1 MTVIRPNSV
10 SGITSITAQANEIN
24 FFRSNGT
31 LAGLQLNGVN
41 FNTTTGVSTFNNLNV
56 GGVLTYQD
64 VTNVDS
70 VGIITARST
79 IDAQGDVSIADK
91 IIHTGDTNTAIRF
104 PSADTITFETAGSER
119 VRITSDGF
127 IQYAPSNMQIFA
139 DTSDGSDD
147 HYLNLS
153 GGGACA
159 QTRGAQVVM
168 YGNEK
173 SNEQGRLLLM
183 AGNSG
188 NTNGSI
194 DFYSGGSKKAT
205 ITASGNFGVGTNNPT
220 SKIDIHC
227 GSDNTAMQIT
237 STDAGAYLTAI
248 DNTGAGSFGHQG
260 TDTVITCDAGG
271 SVANSAISFQIDYNV
286 ERMRIQNNGNVTIS
300 DGDLVI
306 GTNGHGIDFSAAGNV
321 GGMTS
326 ELFDDYEEGT
336 WVPDARDGSLSYER
350 ANYTKIGRMVYLS
363 AYVYNFSDNSTNDS
377 VTIQSLPFTPSVISV
392 AVGSVMYNFVS
403 DTDNTTVYM
412 ASTGLV
418 FYGGVSGGYD
428 QVRYNELNGNSS
440 FYFQAAYFAS

>member
-1 MTVIRPNSV
+1 MTVVNPKSI
-10 SGITSITAQANEIN
+10 SGINSIT
-24 FFRSNGT
+24 
-31 LAGLQLNGVN
+31 
-41 FNTTTGVSTFNNLNV
+41 TGSGSDNL
-56 GGVLTYQD
+56 LT
-64 VTNVDS
+64 
-70 VGIITARST
+70 
-79 IDAQGDVSIADK
+79 
-91 IIHTGDTNTAIRF
+91 IHTSDASST
-104 PSADTITFETAGSER
+104 ER
-119 VRITSDGF
+119 VRINSSGDVIVGSGITVSPDGDIFTTGVTTATTFSGAFSGSGANITALNASNIASGTVPTARLGSGTASSSTFLRGDSTFQTVNTDLVSDTSPQLGGDL
-127 IQYAPSNMQIFA
+127 ASNGNDIIFA
-139 DTSDGSDD
+139 DNDKAIFGTGSDLKIY
-147 HYLNLS
+147 HNGTHNYFLN
-153 GGGACA
+153 
-159 QTRGAQVVM
+159 
-168 YGNEK
+168 
-173 SNEQGRLLLM
+173 SNGDYVFDTGSSELARLT
-183 AGNSG
+183 S
-188 NTNGSI
+188 
-194 DFYSGGSKKAT
+194 
-205 ITASGNFGVGTNNPT
+205 SGNFGVGTNNPT

-326 ELFDDYEEGT
+326 ELLDDYEEGT
-336 WVPDARDGSLSYER
+336 WIPDARDGSLSYER

>member
-1 MTVIRPNSV
+1 MFDTGSSELARL
-10 SGITSITAQANEIN
+10 TS
-24 FFRSNGT
+24 
-31 LAGLQLNGVN
+31 
-41 FNTTTGVSTFNNLNV
+41 
-56 GGVLTYQD
+56 
-64 VTNVDS
+64 
-70 VGIITARST
+70 
-79 IDAQGDVSIADK
+79 
-91 IIHTGDTNTAIRF
+91 
-104 PSADTITFETAGSER
+104 
-119 VRITSDGF
+119 
-127 IQYAPSNMQIFA
+127 
-139 DTSDGSDD
+139 
-147 HYLNLS
+147 
-153 GGGACA
+153 
-159 QTRGAQVVM
+159 
-168 YGNEK
+168 
-173 SNEQGRLLLM
+173 
-183 AGNSG
+183 
-188 NTNGSI
+188 
-194 DFYSGGSKKAT
+194 
-205 ITASGNFGVGTNNPT
+205 SGNFGVGTNNPT

-336 WVPDARDGSLSYER
+336 WVPDARDGRLSYER

>member
-1 MTVIRPNSV
+1 MTVVNPKSI
-10 SGITSITAQANEIN
+10 SGINSIT
-24 FFRSNGT
+24 
-31 LAGLQLNGVN
+31 
-41 FNTTTGVSTFNNLNV
+41 TGSGSDNL
-56 GGVLTYQD
+56 LT
-64 VTNVDS
+64 
-70 VGIITARST
+70 
-79 IDAQGDVSIADK
+79 
-91 IIHTGDTNTAIRF
+91 IHTSDASST
-104 PSADTITFETAGSER
+104 ER
-119 VRITSDGF
+119 VRINSSGDVIVGSGITVSPDGDIFATGVTTATTFSGAFSGSGANITALNASNIASGTVPTARLGSGTASSSTFLRGDSTFQTVNTDLVSDTSPQLGGDL
-127 IQYAPSNMQIFA
+127 ASNGNDIIFA
-139 DTSDGSDD
+139 DNDKAIFGTGSDLKIY
-147 HYLNLS
+147 HNGTHNYFLN
-153 GGGACA
+153 
-159 QTRGAQVVM
+159 
-168 YGNEK
+168 
-173 SNEQGRLLLM
+173 SNGDYVFDTGSSELARLT
-183 AGNSG
+183 S
-188 NTNGSI
+188 
-194 DFYSGGSKKAT
+194 
-205 ITASGNFGVGTNNPT
+205 SGNFGVGTNNPT

-326 ELFDDYEEGT
+326 ELLDDYEEGT
-336 WVPDARDGSLSYER
+336 WIPDARDGSLSYER